1 MSFPRY
7 ERYKNSGM
15 EWLGE
20 VPEHWKVNRLKLI
33 ADVFPSNVDKKE
45 YADEVAVRL
54 CNYTDVYY
62 NDVITADMEL
72 MKATATQQQVEKF
85 TLRSGDIVLTKDSE
99 TADDIAIAAYV
110 PEDLPGIVCGY
121 HLSIARPKPAAVG
134 AFIKRVFD
142 AVYLRAQAEVAANGL
157 TRVGLSQYALDN
169 LLVAYPDR
177 TEQSQIAHFL
187 NQETAKIDVLI
198 DQQRHLIELLKEKR
212 QTVISHA
219 VTKGVN
225 PSCTTKASG
234 VGWLGNIPASWNIVG
249 SRRLFRMRN
258 ERAWD
263 SDQQLTASQKYGML
277 FQSDFVELEGRRVV
291 EVIQGTDTLRHVEPN
306 DFVISLRSFQGGIEW
321 SKLAGSVTFHYV
333 VLTPI
338 KDVHPPFFAYLF
350 KSMAYIQALRS
361 TTNLIRDGQDLR
373 YSHFVLLDLPIVP
386 LDEQREIASYL
397 DKKIPQIDALR
408 AEAQVAIERLQERRS
423 ALISAAVTGKID
435 VRFSMRKGVAS
446 VKPYTSAFAHQ
457 VLAAKI
463 LASCN
468 DSHMGR
474 TKLQKLIHVTE
485 YHAQIE
491 DLRGNYTRK
500 MAGPL
505 NMKAMISLEQGLEK
519 QRWYKTVS
527 SDKRYRYIPLDK
539 HERHSKYM
547 ERWNDK
553 AERIDQVLSLMG
565 NMTMHQC
572 EIVSTLYAAWNDLL
586 IDQLPVT
593 DEAILAQASTAAGWH
608 KKKEHTPRAK
618 WVAALG
624 WMKKVGLVPTGFGTH
639 TRKAT
644 PEEAHEPA

>member
-33 ADVFPSNVDKKE
+33 ADVFTSNVDKKE

>member
-7 ERYKNSGM
+7 DLYKNSGI

-20 VPEHWKVNRLKLI
+20 VPAHWKINRLKLI

-142 AVYLRAQAEVAANGL
+142 AVYLKAQAEVAANGL

-169 LLVAYPDR
+169 LLIAYPDR

-187 NQETAKIDVLI
+187 NQETSKIDVLI

-225 PSCTTKASG
+225 PSCTMKASG
-234 VGWLGNIPASWNIVG
+234 VGWLGNIPASWDIVG

-258 ERAWD
+258 ERACD

-350 KSMAYIQALRS
+350 KSLAYIQALRS

-397 DKKIPQIDALR
+397 DKKIPEIDALR
-408 AEAQVAIERLQERRS
+408 AEAQAAIERLQERRS

-435 VRFSMRKGVAS
+435 VRFSMRKGVVS

-463 LASCN
+463 LANCN

-519 QRWYKTVS
+519 QSWYKTVK
-527 SDKRYRYIPLDK
+527 SDKRYRYIPLDQP
-539 HERHSKYM
+539 ERHSKYM
-547 ERWNDK
+547 DRWSDK
-553 AERIDQVLSLMG
+553 AARIDQVLSLMG

-586 IDQLPVT
+586 IDQLTAT
-593 DEAILAQASTAAGWH
+593 DEAILAQASTAEGWH
-608 KKKEHTPRAK
+608 KKKEHTPREK

-639 TRKAT
+639 TRKVA
-644 PEEAHEPA
+644 PEDSHEPA

>member
-7 ERYKNSGM
+7 ERYKDSGVD
-15 EWLGE
+15 WLGE
-20 VPEHWKVNRLKLI
+20 VPEHWQVKRLKFS
-33 ADVFPSNVDKKE
+33 A
-45 YADEVAVRL
+45 RL
-54 CNYTDVYY
+54 VTD
-62 NDVITADMEL
+62 
-72 MKATATQQQVEKF
+72 KATERTNPVALENIESWTGRLLPSDTEFEGDGTAFRTGDVLFGK
-85 TLRSGDIVLTKDSE
+85 LRAYLAKAHLADRAGEAVGDFHVLRPVKGLLGEFFIRQLLNRD
-99 TADDIAIAAYV
+99 AIEIIDGSTFGAKMPRV
-110 PEDLPGIVCGY
+110 SWEFLSSMPILTPPEDEQA
-121 HLSIARPKPAAVG
+121 SIANFVS
-134 AFIKRVFD
+134 V
-142 AVYLRAQAEVAANGL
+142 EAANID
-157 TRVGLSQYALDN
+157 ALI
-169 LLVAYPDR
+169 
-177 TEQSQIAHFL
+177 E
-187 NQETAKIDVLI
+187 K
-198 DQQRHLIELLKEKR
+198 QRRLIELLKEKR
-212 QTVISHA
+212 QAVICHA
-219 VTKGVN
+219 VTNGLNNKVPLKG
-225 PSCTTKASG
+225 SEI
-234 VGWLGNIPASWNIVG
+234 GWLGATPAHW
-249 SRRLFRMRN
+249 RRLRIGAIFQEVTDAGVDGLPILSVSIHHGVSDKQLDDEEMDRMVVRSDDQTKYKRVRSGDLVYNMMRAWQGGFGTVNVEGMVSPAYVVARPSSGYLSRFVEFILRTPCAVEEMRRYSQGVTDFRLRLYWDKFKCIQLSMPPLSEQEDILAYIDTKTTEFDRLTEVS
-258 ERAWD
+258 ERA
-263 SDQQLTASQKYGML
+263 
-277 FQSDFVELEGRRVV
+277 
-291 EVIQGTDTLRHVEPN
+291 
-306 DFVISLRSFQGGIEW
+306 ISIL
-321 SKLAGSVTFHYV
+321 
-333 VLTPI
+333 
-338 KDVHPPFFAYLF
+338 
-350 KSMAYIQALRS
+350 
-361 TTNLIRDGQDLR
+361 
-373 YSHFVLLDLPIVP
+373 
-386 LDEQREIASYL
+386 
-397 DKKIPQIDALR
+397 
-408 AEAQVAIERLQERRS
+408 IERRN

-547 ERWNDK
+547 EHWNDK
-553 AERIDQVLSLMG
+553 AERINQVLSLMG

-572 EIVSTLYAAWNDLL
+572 EIVSTLYAAWNDLM
-586 IDQLPVT
+586 IDQLPAT

-608 KKKEHTPRAK
+608 KKQEHTPYAK

-639 TRKAT
+639 TRKVT